1 MQFGQVKRR
10 EFISLLGATAAW
22 PTAARTQPSGKTYRI
37 GFLGATSLAESK
49 RRVDGFRTGLRRFGY
64 EEGKNIVILYRWAEG
79 RYERLREL
87 AAELAEVNV
96 DVLVTHGT
104 PGSLAA
110 KEATSNIPIVMAAVG
125 DPVEAGLVASLARP
139 GGNLTGL
146 TFFFTEICA
155 KRAELIKEAIPRLTR
170 LGVLVNPGNPAHPIA
185 LAAMRPTASA
195 LGVELVPA
203 EVKAREDIST
213 AIASVVRRQL
223 PALVVIDDG
232 LLISNATYI
241 ADLAL
246 QNRLPM
252 IGFKPQ
258 AEAGALLE
266 YGVDLADLFS
276 RSAVLVDKILK
287 GSRPAD
293 LPIERAVKF
302 EIIVNLK
309 TAKALGI
316 ELPTSLL
323 IRADEVIE

>member
-1 MQFGQVKRR
+1 VSS
-10 EFISLLGATAAW
+10 SLLGATAAW

-241 ADLAL
+241 AGPGVAEPTTNDWV
-246 QNRLPM
+246 
-252 IGFKPQ
+252 Q
-258 AEAGALLE
+258 ASG
-266 YGVDLADLFS
+266 
-276 RSAVLVDKILK
+276 
-287 GSRPAD
+287 GSRRAAGIWRRSCGPFLSLGGIGGQDSEGQPAGRLTD
-293 LPIERAVKF
+293 RASGQ
-302 EIIVNLK
+302 I
-309 TAKALGI
+309 
-316 ELPTSLL
+316 
-323 IRADEVIE
+323 